1 MADTLDHSQSRS
13 GPLFYFGWIAAVVLV
28 LVALGGLVLAR
39 DVWIRRQ
46 TSTLEQEEQLGP
58 LVMVVPVATMPLN
71 RNITYPADV
80 HGFFESALYPKVS
93 GYLKTVLVDKGER
106 VKKGQLLAVLVSPEL
121 DHDVADAR
129 AAYDI
134 AAITDRRYQ
143 SMIAQ
148 RVISQ
153 ESADE
158 KHADMLTAEAKW
170 KSLMAQQAYEHVYA
184 PFDGVVTERN
194 LDPGALV
201 GMSTAEQGAR
211 EIFTVATIK
220 PVRVYVHMP
229 QDDSAFVKDG
239 DPARVTV
246 SQLPGKAF
254 TGTVTRHSHA
264 LMQSTRTMVVEVD
277 LPNDDSILLP
287 GMYAHVSIDVSGSS
301 QTPLVP
307 DDALVFRDGKTYVP
321 VITDNRIHLTEVELG
336 QDDGIH
342 CQIVQGL
349 SGGEMVAI
357 NLGQAAIDGELV
369 RTQLADKK

>member
-1 MADTLDHSQSRS
+1 M
-13 GPLFYFGWIAAVVLV
+13 
-28 LVALGGLVLAR
+28 
-39 DVWIRRQ
+39 
-46 TSTLEQEEQLGP
+46 
-58 LVMVVPVATMPLN
+58 
-71 RNITYPADV
+71 
-80 HGFFESALYPKVS
+80 
-93 GYLKTVLVDKGER
+93 
-106 VKKGQLLAVLVSPEL
+106 KGQLLAVLVSPEL

-143 SMIAQ
+143 ALISQ

-153 ESADE
+153 EAADE

-170 KSLMAQQAYEHVYA
+170 RSLRAEQAYEHVYA

-201 GMSTAEQGAR
+201 GMSTAEQGVR

-321 VITDNRIHLTEVELG
+321 VIKDNRIHLTEVYLG
-336 QDDGIH
+336 QADGIH

-349 SGGEMVAI
+349 SGGE
-357 NLGQAAIDGELV
+357 L
-369 RTQLADKK
+369 